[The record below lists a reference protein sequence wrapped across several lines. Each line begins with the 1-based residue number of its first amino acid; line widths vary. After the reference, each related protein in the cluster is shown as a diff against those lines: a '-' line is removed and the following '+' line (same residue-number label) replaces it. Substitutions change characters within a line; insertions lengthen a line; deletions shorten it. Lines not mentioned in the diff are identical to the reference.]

1 MAHLLEPAA
10 TGRSKCRGCGRGIER
25 GALRFGQR
33 IANPYGHG
41 AATLWFQPLRA
52 AYKRPEAVLEPLA
65 SVAGDVPDRAA
76 LEAAARTSA
85 SQRRRPRI
93 DGVERAPSGQAKC
106 RCCREAI
113 AKGTWRI
120 RIVYYEDG
128 RFTPGGSVH
137 LACRRTHFETDDV
150 LAQALHFSPDL
161 GPEERAE
168 LERECARV
176 PTSPAPSAP
185 PAEPHG

>member
-25 GALRFGQR
+25 GALRFGER
-33 IANPYGHG
+33 IQNPFGDG
-41 AATLWFQPLRA
+41 EATLWFHPLCA
-52 AYKRPEAVLEPLA
+52 AYKRPEPVLETLA
-65 SVAGDVPDRAA
+65 GLAGDVPGRAE

-161 GPEERAE
+161 GADERAE
-168 LERECARV
+168 LERECAQA
-176 PTSPAPSAP
+176 PASPSP
-185 PAEPHG
+185 PAEPRG